1 MSGSITLSPILLL
14 AGLLLGGFCLVQS
27 LRSWV
32 TGLQLLTLVVLFGGI
47 VGARAGNGA
56 LPIAFRD
63 VAIVLPLYLAFILSR
78 TGRQALASLPGELT
92 AGFVLVFGW
101 MVVCLSNLGNVSTL
115 QLMIGLKV
123 WVFYIPFLFVGI
135 GLALRPEAMFR
146 VFRTFLLLG
155 LVAAGIGLLQSF
167 LIRIIGYG
175 PAIELFFGNSAG
187 AATQGFTFFVAGGG
201 IFRVPGTFSFNS
213 QYVGFL
219 YLLLTIGMIE
229 TNADPDPWYRRL
241 GGIATFVALFASIV
255 SGTKGALVTF
265 PVFVVGFAF
274 FGLMR
279 SRFLLVAPVALA
291 LTVAAV
297 TAIGVDLGGLFGYGA
312 TLTEKYAQGFFF
324 QQIDHALQFGAL
336 GRGIGSNTN
345 AARYTVGTDFGMLVG
360 LESYFAKIAVE
371 LGTIGLVV
379 FGVFLLAIAFRTA
392 LVSLRNRFREQIE
405 VIGPL
410 AVYIAFTLVTL
421 FKAWS
426 LDVDPTNIFFW
437 LSLGLLIGTERQA
450 RRARIAARE
459 AAMMPAPAPAPAE

>member
-1 MSGSITLSPILLL
+1 MSIPPLILL
-14 AGLLLGGFCLVQS
+14 AGLLLGGVCIARTLS
-27 LRSWV
+27 SWV
-32 TGLQLLTLVVLFGGI
+32 AGLQLLIAAVLFGGI

-63 VAIVLPLYLAFILSR
+63 VAIVLPLYAAFVLSK
-78 TGRQALASLPGELT
+78 TGRQAFTSLPGELI
-92 AGFVLVFGW
+92 AGFILVFGW

-115 QLMIGLKV
+115 QLLIGLKV
-123 WVFYIPFLFVGI
+123 WGFYIPFLFVGI
-135 GLALRPEAMFR
+135 GLAARPEAMFK

-175 PAIELFFGNSAG
+175 PAIELFFGNAAS
-187 AATQGFTFFVAGGG
+187 AATQGFTYFVTGGG
-201 IFRVPGTFSFNS
+201 IYRVPGTFSFVT

-229 TNADPDPWYRRL
+229 ANADPDPWYRQL
-241 GGIATFVALFASIV
+241 GGISVFLALLASIV

-265 PVFVVGFAF
+265 PVFVIGFAF

-279 SRFLLVAPVALA
+279 SRFLMVAPVAA
-291 LTVAAV
+291 AVTIAAV

-312 TLTEKYAQGFFF
+312 TLTESYARGFFF

-379 FGVFLLAIAFRTA
+379 FGVFLLAIAFRTT
-392 LVSLRNRFREQIE
+392 LVSLRNRFREGIE
-405 VIGPL
+405 IIGPL
-410 AVYIAFTLVTL
+410 AIYIAFTLVTL

-437 LSLGLLIGTERQA
+437 VALGLLIGTD
-450 RRARIAARE
+450 RRARQERVAARQ
-459 AAMMPAPAPAPAE
+459 AALAPAPAE